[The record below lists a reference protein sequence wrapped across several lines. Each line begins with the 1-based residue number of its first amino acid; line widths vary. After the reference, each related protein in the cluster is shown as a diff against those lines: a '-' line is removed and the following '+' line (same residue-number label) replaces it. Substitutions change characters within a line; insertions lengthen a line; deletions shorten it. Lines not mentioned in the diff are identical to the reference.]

1 MDLILLMQDTVQY
14 WYLNVLKKKI
24 EIEIQDNL
32 TGGNFN
38 HLRQQ
43 SPRSTCQFR
52 NKKNQINL
60 K

>member
-1 MDLILLMQDTVQY
+1 MQDTVQY